1 MDKFIV
7 TGGNPLKGTVK
18 ISGAKNCALKVVVA
32 GLYSSEPIVL
42 RNMPNL
48 SDTRVMLQILT
59 EFGAETTFVG
69 DTVTVRAQQ
78 LISNTVSLENA
89 AKCKTSTLAFGP
101 LLNLTGEAH
110 IPDPGGD
117 KIGKRPIDRY
127 IDGLRALGATVTYE
141 SGYFHASAPKGLIG
155 AKFKFSKNTH
165 VGTEMMVL
173 ATVCAKGISIIEN
186 AAQEPEIDDLI
197 LLLNKMGGQIER
209 TDPRTIKVKGVST
222 LHGAE
227 HSILGDR
234 LEAATFICATM
245 ATKGELVLEGIDW
258 MTMSAFL
265 QKVEEA
271 GWKYDLT
278 KNGIK
283 VYGDHLRA
291 VDVTTEIYPG
301 FNTDCQSPWCV
312 AMTQAEGTS
321 NIHETIHEARFGY
334 VKELQKMGA
343 QIELYR
349 PEVENPDEVYNFN
362 LSDDHP
368 DHPHAAR
375 ITGPTALHG
384 AEVDAGDI
392 RAGAT
397 LVIAALCAEGTS
409 IITGVHHIERGYE
422 RFVERFNALGAKIE
436 IVQYY

>member
-7 TGGNPLKGTVK
+7 HGGTPLKGSVR

-32 GLYSSEPIVL
+32 GLYSEEPIVL
-42 RNMPNL
+42 HNIPNL
-48 SDTRVMLQILT
+48 SDTRVMLQILE
-59 EFGAETTFVG
+59 EFGAETTFI
-69 DTVTVRAQQ
+69 DNTVTVRART
-78 LISNTVSLENA
+78 LVNNSVSLVHA
-89 AKCKTSTLAFGP
+89 SKCKTATLAFGP

-127 IDGLRALGATVTYE
+127 IDGLRALGAEVSYE
-141 SGYFHASAPKGLIG
+141 DGTFHAYAPKGLRG
-155 AKFKFSKNTH
+155 ATYRFTKNTH

-173 ATVCAKGISIIEN
+173 ATVCAKGQSIIEN

-197 LLLNKMGGQIER
+197 SLLNKMGGDIVR
-209 TDPRTIKVKGVST
+209 TDPRTIRVNGVTS
-222 LHGAE
+222 LHGTE
-227 HSILGDR
+227 HTILGDR
-234 LEAATFICATM
+234 LEAATFISAAM
-245 ATKGELVLEGIDW
+245 ATKGQIELEGIDW
-258 MTMSAFL
+258 MILSAFL

-271 GWKYDLT
+271 GWHYEIT
-278 KNGIK
+278 QNGLK
-283 VYGDHLRA
+283 VWGDQLKA
-291 VDVTTEIYPG
+291 TNVTTEIYPG

-312 AMTQAEGTS
+312 AMTQADGEST
-321 NIHETIHEARFGY
+321 IHETIHEARFGY

-343 QIELYR
+343 IIELYR

-375 ITGPTALHG
+375 ISGPTQLHS

-397 LVIAALCAEGTS
+397 LVIAALCADGASTV
-409 IITGVHHIERGYE
+409 TGVHHIERGYE
-422 RFVERFNALGAKIE
+422 RFVERFTALGAKID
-436 IVQYY
+436 IVTE

>member
-1 MDKFIV
+1 MDKFII

-32 GLYSSEPIVL
+32 GLYAADPIVL

-69 DTVTVRAQQ
+69 DTVTVRSQQ
-78 LISNTVSLENA
+78 LVSNTVSLENA

-127 IDGLRALGATVTYE
+127 IDGLRALGATVNYE
-141 SGYFHASAPKGLIG
+141 DGYFHAFAPKGLIG
-155 AKFKFSKNTH
+155 NTFRFSKNTH

-173 ATVCAKGISIIEN
+173 ATVCAKGTSVIEN

-197 LLLNKMGGQIER
+197 SLLNKMGGQIER
-209 TDPRTIKVKGVST
+209 IEPRTIRAKGVPS

-227 HSILGDR
+227 HSIMGDR
-234 LEAATFICATM
+234 LEAATFICAAM
-245 ATKGELVLEGIDW
+245 ATNGEVELQGIDW
-258 MTMSAFL
+258 MIMSAFL
-265 QKVEEA
+265 QKVEES
-271 GWKYDLT
+271 GWRYELT
-278 KNGIK
+278 QNGLK
-283 VYGDHLRA
+283 VRGDRLAA

-321 NIHETIHEARFGY
+321 IIHETIHEARFGY

-343 QIELYR
+343 HIELYR
-349 PEVENPDEVYNFN
+349 PEVENPDTVYNFN
-362 LSDDHP
+362 LSDDHET
-368 DHPHAAR
+368 HPHAAR
-375 ITGPTALHG
+375 ITGPTLLH
-384 AEVDAGDI
+384 AFEVDAGDI

-397 LVIAALCAEGTS
+397 LVIAALCADGVSTV
-409 IITGVHHIERGYE
+409 TGVHHIERGYE
-422 RFVERFNALGAKIE
+422 NFVSRFNSLGAKIE
-436 IVQYY
+436 VVEIP